1 MSQNP
6 LVSVIIPTY
15 NRANYLPL
23 AIESVLNQ
31 TYKNLK
37 LYIIDDGSTDNTTQ
51 VVSQYL
57 SDSRVNYHK
66 QKNAGQGAATNRGIR
81 LSKGE
86 YMAFLD
92 ADDLWNLEKLQL
104 QVNAIQSKK
113 DVGVLY
119 SPCFVIDENGNII
132 SRSPDPVHEGVVT
145 GPLLIENFIPFGTVL
160 VKKEC
165 FDELGLFSEIVTGLD
180 YDLWLRFST
189 RYRFGYISTPTL
201 YYRIWPGQVTTN
213 NIRVFENGI
222 RIMEKFLQQF
232 PGAVDKKTENEAW
245 AHTYVGYGECL
256 IKADRRKWLALNLYC
271 QALRYKPCY
280 LPAWKSIAK
289 LFVGS

>member
-1 MSQNP
+1 MGQNP
-6 LVSVIIPTY
+6 LVSVIIATY

-31 TYKNLK
+31 TYKNLE
-37 LYIIDDGSTDNTTQ
+37 LHIIDDGSTDNTTQ

-57 SDSRVNYHK
+57 SDSRLNYYK
-66 QKNAGQGAATNRGIR
+66 QTNAGQGAATNRGIR

-92 ADDLWNLEKLQL
+92 ADDLWILQKLEL

-119 SPCFVIDENGNII
+119 SPCFVINGDGNII
-132 SRSPDPVHEGVVT
+132 SRSRDPVHQGVVT
-145 GPLLIENFIPFGTVL
+145 GPLLIENFVPFGTVL
-160 VKKEC
+160 VKREC
-165 FDELGLFSEIVTGLD
+165 FDELGLFREIVTGLD

-201 YYRIWPGQVTTN
+201 YYRVWPGQVTTN
-213 NIRVFENGI
+213 SIRVYENGI
-222 RIMEKFLQQF
+222 RIMQKFLQEF
-232 PGAVDKKTENEAW
+232 PGVVDKKTENEAW

-256 IKADRRKWLALNLYC
+256 LKAGQRKWLPLNLYFR
-271 QALRYKPCY
+271 ALHYKPCY
-280 LPAWKSIAK
+280 LPAWKAIAK
-289 LFVGS
+289 LFVHP